1 MKKSGTKNV
10 VAIKESI
17 KNIEAL
23 TERFKRRRMTQE
35 EYIMRV
41 NKSLAKM
48 ADERNYIEYLV
59 NIGQY

>member
-1 MKKSGTKNV
+1 MSKTGTKNV

-17 KNIEAL
+17 KNIEIL
-23 TERFKRRRMTQE
+23 TERFKRKRLSQD
-35 EYIMRV
+35 EYILRV
-41 NKSLAKM
+41 NKNLAKM

>member
-10 VAIKESI
+10 VAIKDSI

-35 EYIMRV
+35 EYILRV

>member
-17 KNIEAL
+17 KNIETL
-23 TERFKRRRMTQE
+23 TAQFKRKRLSHD
-35 EYIMRV
+35 EYVLRV
-41 NKSLAKM
+41 NQNLSKM
-48 ADERNYIEYLV
+48 TDERNYIEYLV

>member
-1 MKKSGTKNV
+1 MSKTGTKNV
-10 VAIKESI
+10 VSIKEAI
-17 KNIEAL
+17 KNIETL

-35 EYIMRV
+35 EYIVRV
-41 NKSLAKM
+41 NKNLAKM